1 MQEIVDGISD
11 LFSSGIVSFLKN
23 MVMPHLKECSIS
35 EKNEIDYLF
44 DTLANPFFNFK
55 TEYQRFQFFEGV
67 FEAAFKYTEAS
78 TNQNQILSSFL
89 NGTTWKSIKY
99 KFSNKIVFPIFLY
112 YDDVEIGNPLGSH
125 SGIHK
130 MGCVY
135 YTIPAFPPEYL
146 STLDNIFAA
155 FLFHSSDLGNSKFNN
170 KTMFASLISDLIDL
184 QENGITITVNS
195 NIIQVYFVLGLVLGD
210 NLGLNSILGFVS
222 SFSANY
228 CCRICCSHKTSA
240 QKMLLEC
247 TESLKNEENYKLDVL
262 QENVS
267 ETGVNELCVFN
278 AIPNY
283 HLIINSVCDFMHDVT
298 EGVARYDMT
307 VIITQLINDKYF
319 TLIVGELVPIETP
332 VWQLY
337 IALRKIVDICCAK
350 TIQSECSHLLDQIV
364 AEHNRLYLL
373 LSRSN
378 LKPKFHMLTHYGR
391 VLIKNGPLILTSCI
405 RFEAKHKISKA
416 FAN

>member
-1 MQEIVDGISD
+1 
-11 LFSSGIVSFLKN
+11 
-23 MVMPHLKECSIS
+23 
-35 EKNEIDYLF
+35 
-44 DTLANPFFNFK
+44 
-55 TEYQRFQFFEGV
+55 
-67 FEAAFKYTEAS
+67 
-78 TNQNQILSSFL
+78 
-89 NGTTWKSIKY
+89 
-99 KFSNKIVFPIFLY
+99 
-112 YDDVEIGNPLGSH
+112 
-125 SGIHK
+125 
-130 MGCVY
+130 
-135 YTIPAFPPEYL
+135 
-146 STLDNIFAA
+146 
-155 FLFHSSDLGNSKFNN
+155 
-170 KTMFASLISDLIDL
+170 MFASLINDLIDL

-228 CCRICCSHKTSA
+228 CCRICRSHKTSA

-247 TESLKNEENYKLDVL
+247 TESLRSEENYMLDVL

-283 HLIINSVCDFMHDVT
+283 HVIINSVCDFMHDVT
-298 EGVARYDMT
+298 EGVARYDMA

-373 LSRSN
+373 LSGSN

-391 VLIKNGPLILTSCI
+391 LLIKNGPLILTSCI
-405 RFEAKHKISKA
+405 RFEAKHKILKA
-416 FAN
+416 FANSIPCRINLGHTLANKIQLQMASRYLTMSGLGPDLKMSKSFIIAPTVELSSIFLNKIPTELKVYVSWLDYKGILYQPGMVLVLEVNLDNCIFGEIVKIFIGELKIPYFIYKQIITVGFDSHYYAYQVELNSQFEFGGCYLTDLPDPTPTIIRTLGNGINFVSLRYAL